1 MKKWIP
7 LLALLICCMIWGTTF
22 VAVKNISE
30 LIDPYLLA
38 TLRSLIAVLVLFPAL
53 LITKNKG
60 SFFNRQ
66 AIKYGLITGLILG
79 AIYVVQ
85 TIGMKFTSSNH
96 SAFISSSAVIMIPII
111 LVLAGKQKLNF
122 KQISCIAVI
131 ALGLYLLTNTN
142 DNQPYNIGDTI
153 TFFGAIICAL
163 HIILS
168 GQYVRKTDFLGL
180 VFYQFLFAGIISLI
194 GLFVSS
200 EITQTKILYQPTA
213 LKGLLYLGFFGTL
226 ICFFLTIWAQKFVST
241 ITTAM
246 IFSLEPVFAAIS
258 SFILLNE
265 KLPPSEIV
273 GAMFIIG
280 GLILFNLIKS
290 KSEIKTH

>member
-1 MKKWIP
+1 MKRWIP

-22 VAVKNISE
+22 VAIKNISQ

-38 TLRSLIAVLVLFPAL
+38 TLRSLIAVLVLFPVL
-53 LITKNKG
+53 LFTKKKE
-60 SFFNRQ
+60 SFFNKK
-66 AIKYGLITGLILG
+66 AIKYGFITGLILG

-85 TIGMKFTSSNH
+85 TIGMQFTSSNH

-111 LVLAGKQKLNF
+111 LVLVGKQKLNL
-122 KQISCIAVI
+122 KQVGCILLI
-131 ALGLYLLTNTN
+131 AFGLYFLTNTN

-168 GQYVRKTDFLGL
+168 GHYVRKTDFLGL
-180 VFYQFLFAGIISLI
+180 VFYQFLFSTLISLI
-194 GLFVSS
+194 GLIVSS
-200 EITQTKILYQPTA
+200 SVSHSKIIYSPEA
-213 LKGLLYLGFFGTL
+213 LNSLLYLGFFGTL
-226 ICFFLTIWAQKFVST
+226 ICFFVTIWAQKFVST

-246 IFSLEPVFAAIS
+246 IFSLEPVFAAMT

-273 GAMFIIG
+273 GALLIIG
-280 GLILFNLIKS
+280 GLILFNLIKTEP
-290 KSEIKTH
+290 EIVTH

>member
-22 VAVKNISE
+22 VAIKNISK

-142 DNQPYNIGDTI
+142 DNLGDTI

-246 IFSLEPVFAAIS
+246 IFSLEPVFAAIT
-258 SFILLNE
+258 SFILLN
-265 KLPPSEIV
+265 
-273 GAMFIIG
+273 
-280 GLILFNLIKS
+280 
-290 KSEIKTH
+290 

>member
-38 TLRSLIAVLVLFPAL
+38 TLRSLIAVLVLLPAL
-53 LITKNKG
+53 LITKNKE

-79 AIYVVQ
+79 GIYVVQ
-85 TIGMKFTSSNH
+85 TIGIKFTSSNH
-96 SAFISSSAVIMIPII
+96 SAFISSSAVIMIPIF
-111 LVLAGKQKLNF
+111 LVLAGKQKLNV

-180 VFYQFLFAGIISLI
+180 IFYQFLFAAIISLI
-194 GLFVSS
+194 GLIVNS
-200 EITQTKILYQPTA
+200 EITQTKILYQPAA
-213 LKGLLYLGFFGTL
+213 LNGLLYLGFFGTL
-226 ICFFLTIWAQKFVST
+226 ICFFVTIWAQKFVST
-241 ITTAM
+241 ISTAM

-273 GAMFIIG
+273 GAIFILG